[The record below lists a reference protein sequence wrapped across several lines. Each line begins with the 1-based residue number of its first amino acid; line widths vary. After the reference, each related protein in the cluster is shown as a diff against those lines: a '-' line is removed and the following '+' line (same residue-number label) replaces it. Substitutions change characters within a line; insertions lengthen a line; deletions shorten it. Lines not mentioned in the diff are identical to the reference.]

1 MSAQRIPTA
10 GPSRDVE
17 SEAKWRAIFGLSPII
32 LCITGL
38 EDGRIRE
45 VNETFLE
52 VTGYTR
58 EEILGRT
65 VTEMGLW
72 LDLEQRERGMKSLR
86 AGTPVRGVETKFR
99 MKNGEERVTVLAAD
113 VVMVDGQPCIL
124 SALTDITD
132 RKRAEEAL
140 RESERRFLVA
150 FHANPLPMS
159 ITSLDDQRHLE
170 VNEAAVRHSGF
181 TREEMLGRTKA
192 ELGFWAAPEERERML
207 ALLREHGRVRDF
219 EVTFRSRTGEL
230 RHFLAN
236 SEVIMFGG
244 EPAVLSVSLDITE
257 RKRIE
262 AERQAERE
270 AAEAAAESLRAAERA
285 KDAFLAMLG
294 HELRNPLG
302 TITNAVAVLDKL
314 GGSDTGRNLVAVIGR
329 QTGHLAR
336 LVDDLLDVARLS
348 SGKFELRVERV
359 NVLELA
365 RESIEARTRAGVA
378 CGHSMELLGEAV
390 YVDGDRTRLAQV
402 LDNLVDNAIK
412 YTPPGG
418 SVRITTERSGEA
430 AVLRVRDSGIGM
442 APELVPFV
450 FDLFTQAPQTLERS
464 HGGLGLGLAL
474 VKRLVELHG
483 GMVAASSAGIGKGS
497 EFTITLP
504 AASGESL
511 PAAGLSDRARADG
524 KPGRC
529 RVLVVEDSADA
540 RLGLQLLL
548 EQSGHTVETAVDGQ
562 DGLAKLGGFH
572 PDVALIDVGLPGMDG
587 YELARMAR
595 SQPETRDIKLIAITG
610 YGQAADKRRAL
621 DAGFDLHLAK
631 PVDPLALQELLSGL
645 GRDG

>member
-1 MSAQRIPTA
+1 MPARHVPSS
-10 GPSRDVE
+10 GPARDLE

-58 EEILGRT
+58 EEILGHT
-65 VTEMGLW
+65 VTELGLW
-72 LDLEQRERGMKSLR
+72 LNLEQREQGMKSLL
-86 AGTPVRGVETKFR
+86 AGTPIRGVETRFR

-113 VVMVDGQPCIL
+113 VVMVDGQACIL
-124 SALTDITD
+124 AALTDITD

-159 ITSLDDQRHLE
+159 ITSLHDQRHLE

-192 ELGFWAAPEERERML
+192 ELGFWVSEEQRERML
-207 ALLREHGRVRDF
+207 NLLREHGRLRDF
-219 EVTFRSRTGEL
+219 EVTFRNRTGEL
-230 RHFLAN
+230 RQFLAN

-257 RKRIE
+257 RSRIE
-262 AERQAERE
+262 AERQARQEE
-270 AAEAAAESLRAAERA
+270 AEALAESLRAAERA

-302 TITNAVAVLDKL
+302 TITNAVAVLDKV
-314 GGSDTGRNLVAVIGR
+314 GGSDTSRNLVAVIGR
-329 QTGHLAR
+329 QAGHLAR

-348 SGKFELRVERV
+348 SGKIELRLEP
-359 NVLELA
+359 LDLHELA
-365 RESIEARTRAGVA
+365 RQSLEARTRLGGHR
-378 CGHSMELLGEAV
+378 GHSVELLGEAV
-390 YVDGDRTRLAQV
+390 YVEGDRTRLAQV

-418 SVRITTERSGEA
+418 RVTVATERSGEA

-442 APELVPFV
+442 VPELVPCV
-450 FDLFTQAPQTLERS
+450 FDFFTQAPQTLERS

-483 GMVAASSAGIGKGS
+483 GSVSASSAGIGMGS

-504 AASGESL
+504 AASEPTPRAVG
-511 PAAGLSDRARADG
+511 PATGVRVGG
-524 KPGRC
+524 KPLAC

-548 EQSGHTVETAVDGQ
+548 QQSGHSVETAANGQ
-562 DGLAKLGGFH
+562 DGLAKLRRFR

-595 SQPETRDIKLIAITG
+595 SQPETRDIRLIAITG

-631 PVDPLALQELLSGL
+631 PVDPLALQELLNGIERSG
-645 GRDG
+645 